1 MVGNEVERE
10 RDKFIIEIIK
20 NDWINNSEMVLS
32 RQRYKQSFVHL
43 SQAFDEFEILPK
55 KTKTFKFLHKIGKM
69 TFSNS
74 TLAQN

>member
-1 MVGNEVERE
+1 
-10 RDKFIIEIIK
+10 
-20 NDWINNSEMVLS
+20 MVLG
-32 RQRYKQSFVHL
+32 RQRYKHL

-74 TLAQN
+74 KLAQN

>member
-20 NDWINNSEMVLS
+20 NDWINNSEMVLG
-32 RQRYKQSFVHL
+32 RQRCKHL

-74 TLAQN
+74 KLAQN